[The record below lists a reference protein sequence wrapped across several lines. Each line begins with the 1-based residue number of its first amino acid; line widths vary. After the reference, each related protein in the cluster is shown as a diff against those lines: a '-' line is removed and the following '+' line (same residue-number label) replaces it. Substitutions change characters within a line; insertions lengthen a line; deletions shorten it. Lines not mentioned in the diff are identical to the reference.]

1 MYGRYYCSP
10 GSGVWRLLLVVKTTT
25 LTAAPQR
32 ERESAVTKE
41 DVEGVLKKNARGGE
55 SLVARI
61 VL

>member
-1 MYGRYYCSP
+1 MA
-10 GSGVWRLLLVVKTTT
+10 TT
-25 LTAAPQR
+25 LGCKNHYSDSCTTER